1 MKRKIK
7 FKTPTQKDILP
18 FLSTPSDKFLG
29 SLCLHS
35 YYHLR
40 ISLGCS
46 SHPFLLWL
54 LLLVLLSILQSSVL
68 CLTYLATCSHRTDSQ
83 AQTWRC
89 GSGED
94 KSEVLCPW
102 QGAHLQQFPPKDGPQ
117 RLGLRGF
124 IMCRLL
130 ATNGFAQAVIMLLTG
145 SVKNP
150 L

>member
-1 MKRKIK
+1 MSLMSTYYLMKRKIK
-7 FKTPTQKDILP
+7 FKTLTQKDILP
-18 FLSTPSDKFLG
+18 FLSTPSDQFLG

-68 CLTYLATCSHRTDSQ
+68 CLTYLATCSHRNDSQ

-89 GSGED
+89 GWSTMSLAGSSSAIVSSQRRPLEIRSKGIYNVQTSGH
-94 KSEVLCPW
+94 KWLCS
-102 QGAHLQQFPPKDGPQ
+102 GSYH
-117 RLGLRGF
+117 
-124 IMCRLL
+124 
-130 ATNGFAQAVIMLLTG
+130 ATYR
-145 SVKNP
+145 KC
-150 L
+150 